1 MPSPTSTFT
10 IAAKFRA
17 THIKPTGL
25 PEPRSDPPSRPDSSA
40 RDAGSKEPSPASAG
54 AASAASEPP
63 RDGDALP
70 PVSFRGRDYPYSYWT
85 PQTGSLGGVFAYD
98 TETEAVS
105 APSVVP
111 GYVLGTAFNGSRAYA
126 IRRQDLA
133 AFWLLH
139 RESKVR
145 MHTAAFD
152 IGVSEAAGGNEKG
165 GDPHAMIAEGRI
177 LDVSILY
184 RLWHGA
190 TVGTMPHKFN
200 LALMCRELLET
211 ELEKDDAV
219 RLDFGR
225 FLRQGAVDYAAI
237 PPEHLV
243 YAARDAI
250 ATYQLGDWLEAPCRK
265 IHEQR
270 IAPADGPDGREFR
283 EFRYGL
289 LGHDIQL
296 KAEIALKAIER
307 NGIGVDAQA
316 ASRLEASLDERI
328 AACRDV
334 LACYGYHP
342 GVKGNQTVF
351 GQVIKVIERERGVTI
366 PLTPKS
372 RRKSQAADDLAPIA
386 DHEFVAAFLGIKE
399 LSKLASTY
407 LANMKA
413 PGGRV
418 HPRYTTLVTTG
429 RTSCSSPNVQ
439 NIPREGGIRECFVPS
454 PGHVF
459 ISCDYR
465 ALELCTLAQTA
476 YARYGRSAMRDLIN
490 QGVDLHRHVAAMVMN
505 KPEADVTAEER
516 QKAKAIDFGLPGG
529 MGVRG
534 LMEYAAK
541 SYGVKL
547 AMEEAAQWR
556 TAWLSLFPEMPLYLC
571 GADRLDKLA
580 ATLEM
585 GDLPA
590 GVESP
595 EAAAALLV
603 RVAGGH
609 LDTSAGRAFS
619 REEIDWA
626 WGWIAR
632 GKVGGMKAWAADIAA
647 RRGSTDLQNAL
658 DRDRVVTIP
667 TGRVRA
673 GCSYTESCNWPFQAL
688 AADGAKLAL
697 YRLDRAG
704 YRMAAFIHDEVLVEV
719 PEAPDYRAVAEDVSR
734 IMVEAMRNVC
744 PDVDIRTEYA
754 VMRRW
759 SKHAQAT
766 CDKEGRLVPWEDA
779 V

>member
-1 MPSPTSTFT
+1 MRNAAYT

-17 THIKPTGL
+17 THIMTTGR
-25 PEPRSDPPSRPDSSA
+25 PEIASGRPSPEDSSA
-40 RDAGSKEPSPASAG
+40 RELESREPSPASAG
-54 AASAASEPP
+54 AVPATSVQP
-63 RDGDALP
+63 RDDESLGH
-70 PVSFRGRDYPYSYWT
+70 VSFRDSDYPFVYWT
-85 PQTGSLGGVFAYD
+85 PETGSLGGVFAYD

-111 GYVLGTAFNGSRAYA
+111 GYVLGTAFNGSQAYA
-126 IRRQDLA
+126 IRREDLA
-133 AFWLLH
+133 DFWRLH
-139 RESKVR
+139 RNAKVF

-152 IGVSEAAGGNEKG
+152 IAVSEAAGGSEKG
-165 GDPHAMIAEGRI
+165 GDLHAMIAEGI
-177 LDVSILY
+177 VLDVSILY
-184 RLWHGA
+184 RLWQGA
-190 TVGTMPHKFN
+190 TVGTMPPKFN
-200 LALMCRELLET
+200 LALISHELLGT

-225 FLRQGAVDYAAI
+225 FLSQDSVDYAGI
-237 PPEHLV
+237 PSEHLA
-243 YAARDAI
+243 YAVRDAI
-250 ATYQLGDWLEAPCRK
+250 ATYQLGVSLEPLCRK

-270 IAPADGPDGREFR
+270 IGPASADPDGR

-296 KAEIALKAIER
+296 KAEIALKTIER

-316 ASRLEASLDERI
+316 VSRLAASLDERI
-328 AACRDV
+328 AACRNV
-334 LACYGYHP
+334 LAIYGYRP
-342 GVKGNQTVF
+342 GVKGNRTVF
-351 GQVIKVIERERGVTI
+351 DRVITGIERVRGVTI

-372 RRKSQAADDLAPIA
+372 HCKSQAADDLAVIA
-386 DHEFVAAFLGIKE
+386 DDEFVAAFLGSKE
-399 LSKLASTY
+399 LTKLSKSY
-407 LANMKA
+407 LAHMQS

-476 YARYGRSAMRDLIN
+476 YSRYGQSAMRDLIN

-505 KPEADVTAEER
+505 KPEAQVTAEER

-534 LMEYAAK
+534 LLEYAAK
-541 SYGVKL
+541 SYGVQL
-547 AMEEAAQWR
+547 ALEEAAQWR
-556 TAWLSLFPEMPLYLC
+556 TAWLALFPEMQVYLHDE
-571 GADRLDKLA
+571 DRLAKLA
-580 ATLEM
+580 ARLGME
-585 GDLPA
+585 GLPSS
-590 GVESP
+590 VESP
-595 EAAAALLV
+595 QAAAALML

-609 LDTSAGRAFS
+609 VDSTAGRAYS
-619 REEIDWA
+619 PQEIDWA
-626 WGWIAR
+626 WRRIA
-632 GKVGGMKAWAADIAA
+632 KAGAGRTKELAADIAA
-647 RRGSTDLQNAL
+647 RRGSSDLQDAL

-697 YRLDRAG
+697 YRLERAG
-704 YRMAAFIHDEVLVEV
+704 YRTAAFIHDEVLVEV
-719 PEAPDYRAVAEDVSR
+719 PEAPDYRDVAEDVSR
-734 IMVEAMRNVC
+734 IMVEAMREVC
-744 PDVDIRTEYA
+744 PDVEIRTECA

-766 CDKEGRLVPWEDA
+766 CDPQGRLVPCEDA
-779 V
+779 T